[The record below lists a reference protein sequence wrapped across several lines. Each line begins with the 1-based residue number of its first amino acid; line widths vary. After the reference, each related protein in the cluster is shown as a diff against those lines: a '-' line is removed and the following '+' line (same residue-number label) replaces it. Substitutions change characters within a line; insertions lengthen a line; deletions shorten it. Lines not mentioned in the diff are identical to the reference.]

1 MSKQLHQNF
10 KYPNECQKYKSK
22 CCSSLKFHRCRLI
35 IKTSKSFHMHRSI
48 SQPNLLNRDVQA
60 QQQSDAGMSLHEY
73 FKSPEAI
80 QHQKLMQML
89 QVWREGLEFHMAC
102 NDGEECN

>member
-1 MSKQLHQNF
+1 MR
-10 KYPNECQKYKSK
+10 P
-22 CCSSLKFHRCRLI
+22 SSLKFHRCRLI

-48 SQPNLLNRDVQA
+48 SQPNLLNRDAQE

-80 QHQKLMQML
+80 QVFAVDGVLCFRAHVTHYFLLMMLIYKLDL
-89 QVWREGLEFHMAC
+89 SFLFLPSYSFDLAVFVE
-102 NDGEECN
+102 